1 MDHQFKQNLGQT
13 LLGLSFY
20 SSTLKIEPNNTIKRK
35 KGKERGYVKRAT
47 LTTQVKKDVFL

>member
-1 MDHQFKQNLGQT
+1 MDHQFKQNFGQT

-47 LTTQVKKDVFL
+47 LTTQLKKDVFL